1 MIERFVV
8 SEKAENL
15 AKTLNKATIIGSVD
29 LSKLALM
36 ALFEAVGCKVVKINS
51 ILYKSE
57 KRNFRGKIGFTR
69 KYKKFTITFDKEVDV
84 LNMIKNISDRKIGFV
99 S

>member
-8 SEKAENL
+8 SEKAEGL
-15 AKTLNKATIIGSVD
+15 AKNLNKATVIGTVE

-36 ALFEAVGCKVVKINS
+36 ALFEAIGCKVLKINS
-51 ILYKSE
+51 ILYKPE
-57 KRNFRGKIGFTR
+57 KKNFRGKIGLTK
-69 KYKKFTITFDKEVDV
+69 KYKKFTITFDKTVDV
-84 LNMIKNISDRKIGFV
+84 LNMVKNISDRKIDFV